1 MGVGG
6 WGLGVR
12 GYGLGVR
19 VEDLELKS
27 KRIEISKPESQT
39 LTQGVRVL
47 GGRLVRDYGGEAGKG
62 GSKGGGHTGA
72 RALIDSS
79 CVDILKALYKISW
92 EEVSRVDG
100 ADAGRCWDGANRV
113 LSFTSDGVVMQVD
126 RGHINS
132 VVRAVGNRALK
143 LCAVLGRESSSG
155 DAPLGPE
162 GVPVMFMRGVCM
174 DVMLPI
180 HI

>member
-1 MGVGG
+1 
-6 WGLGVR
+6 
-12 GYGLGVR
+12 
-19 VEDLELKS
+19 LKS
-27 KRIEISKPESQT
+27 KRLEISKPESQT

-62 GSKGGGHTGA
+62 GSKGGGDRGKGGGHTGA

-92 EEVSRVDG
+92 EEVSRIDG
-100 ADAGRCWDGANRV
+100 ADAGRCWDGTNRV
-113 LSFTSDGVVMQVD
+113 LNFTSDGVVMQVD

-155 DAPLGPE
+155 DAHLGPE